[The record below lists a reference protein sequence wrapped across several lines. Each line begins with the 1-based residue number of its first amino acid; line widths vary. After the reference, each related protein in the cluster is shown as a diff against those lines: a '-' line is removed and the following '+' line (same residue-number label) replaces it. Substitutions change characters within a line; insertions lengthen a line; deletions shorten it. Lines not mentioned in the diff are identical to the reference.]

1 MATYM
6 TSKMITLYLPE
17 SYLEDLNELVRLNFY
32 ANRSEAIRV
41 AVCDLLKAELWSKR
55 RRT

>member
-1 MATYM
+1 M
-6 TSKMITLYLPE
+6 TSKAILIHMPE
-17 SYLEDLNELVRLNFY
+17 SYLEGLNELVRLNFY